1 MSHNKSCWYPCISI
15 SQHLSYHWIHGHALL
30 KEEHAQ
36 VASWWC
42 GFMLEIFDM
51 CMHCMLGQ
59 DCLDISMQ
67 SWTEQPHQSTCM
79 MVSITVACYKLSSHK
94 TGMPAILPHCFENS
108 SKPNRSTTHVIN
120 IDGNL
125 CFIFRTWIGHSICCH
140 TQPYIASSHHGVIH
154 RSCFVLQSQLC
165 LNPWHFL
172 RCPGC
177 HEANKILAVDL
188 FLSAAKTERRLHV
201 RCNRYL

>member
-140 TQPYIASSHHGVIH
+140 TQPWLHQVIMEWFIEVALF
-154 RSCFVLQSQLC
+154 CKVNYVWILDIFYVVLDVMKQ
-165 LNPWHFL
+165 
-172 RCPGC
+172 
-177 HEANKILAVDL
+177 
-188 FLSAAKTERRLHV
+188 T
-201 RCNRYL
+201 RYWQ